1 MHGCKDIINQKNWNI
16 FEVLTSKCI
25 TKKTVNILNFK
36 TEVIQNE
43 CLWKDEIMSIIPFVC
58 LSIGITF
65 GLIVKNEKFFVYS
78 DKISTFALVLLMLVI
93 GLGIG
98 LDKSIVD
105 NFIGIG
111 LNCAV
116 IATAAIIFSV
126 FLTFIIEK
134 TVLPLDKIDY
144 ALMEESIQSH
154 IKEKNSELFKDEE
167 DKKGSNLVWIM
178 PGSIIIGLIAGIFL
192 RSIINPLVTDFFFTA
207 ALIVLY
213 ICVGISQGA
222 NKEVFVY
229 LKLIGFKIIFLPAA
243 ILFGSL
249 IGGIVSG
256 IILRLPLY
264 ISTTAAAGMSF
275 YSITGAYMTQQY
287 GIEIGTYGFIV
298 NIMREFFTVL
308 TMPLLIKVSPG
319 ALIAGGAAGDMDT
332 MLAPITKFVGIRLSL
347 VTLLTGMILTFVVPI
362 LLPIVSII
370 LK

>member
-1 MHGCKDIINQKNWNI
+1 
-16 FEVLTSKCI
+16 
-25 TKKTVNILNFK
+25 
-36 TEVIQNE
+36 
-43 CLWKDEIMSIIPFVC
+43 MSIIPFVC
-58 LSIGITF
+58 LGIGITL
-65 GLIVKNEKFFVYS
+65 GLIVKKEKFFVYS

-98 LDKSIVD
+98 PDKSIVD
-105 NFIGIG
+105 NIIRIG

-116 IATAAIIFSV
+116 IAIAAVAFSV
-126 FLTFIIEK
+126 LLTFIIEK

-144 ALMEESIQSH
+144 DLIEESIQLDVND
-154 IKEKNSELFKDEE
+154 KDSELFKDEE
-167 DKKGSNLVWIM
+167 DKKGSSLVWIM
-178 PGSIIIGLIAGIFL
+178 PVSIIIGLIAGVLL
-192 RSIINPLVTDFFFTA
+192 RSIITSWVTDLFFTI

-229 LKLIGFKIIFLPAA
+229 LRLIGFRIILIPAA

-256 IILRLPLY
+256 IILRLPLH

-298 NIMREFFTVL
+298 NIMREFLTVL
-308 TMPLLIKVSPG
+308 TMPLLIKISPG

-332 MLAPITKFVGIRLSL
+332 MLAPITKFVGLRLSL

-362 LLPIVSII
+362 LLPFVSII
-370 LK
+370 FQ

>member
-1 MHGCKDIINQKNWNI
+1 
-16 FEVLTSKCI
+16 
-25 TKKTVNILNFK
+25 
-36 TEVIQNE
+36 
-43 CLWKDEIMSIIPFVC
+43 MSIIPFVC
-58 LSIGITF
+58 LGIGITL
-65 GLIVKNEKFFVYS
+65 GLIIKKEKFFVYS

-105 NFIGIG
+105 NIIRIG

-116 IATAAIIFSV
+116 IAIAAVAFSV
-126 FLTFIIEK
+126 LLTFIVEK

-144 ALMEESIQSH
+144 DLIEESIQLDVND
-154 IKEKNSELFKDEE
+154 IDSELFKDEE
-167 DKKGSNLVWIM
+167 YKKGSNLVWIM
-178 PGSIIIGLIAGIFL
+178 PVSIIMGLIAGVFL
-192 RSIINPLVTDFFFTA
+192 RPIITPWVTDLFFTI

-229 LKLIGFKIIFLPAA
+229 LRLIGFRIILIPAA

-256 IILRLPLY
+256 IILRLPLH

-298 NIMREFFTVL
+298 NIMREFLTVL
-308 TMPLLIKVSPG
+308 TMPLLIKISPG

-332 MLAPITKFVGIRLSL
+332 MLAPITKFVGLRLSL

-362 LLPIVSII
+362 LLPFVSII
-370 LK
+370 FQ

>member
-1 MHGCKDIINQKNWNI
+1 
-16 FEVLTSKCI
+16 
-25 TKKTVNILNFK
+25 
-36 TEVIQNE
+36 
-43 CLWKDEIMSIIPFVC
+43 MSIIPFVC
-58 LSIGITF
+58 LGIGITL
-65 GLIVKNEKFFVYS
+65 GLIVKKEKFFVYS

-105 NFIGIG
+105 NIIRIG

-116 IATAAIIFSV
+116 IAIAAVAFSV
-126 FLTFIIEK
+126 LLTFIIEK

-144 ALMEESIQSH
+144 DLIEESIQLDVND
-154 IKEKNSELFKDEE
+154 KDSELFKDEE
-167 DKKGSNLVWIM
+167 YKKGSNLVWIM
-178 PGSIIIGLIAGIFL
+178 PVSIIIGLIAGVLL
-192 RSIINPLVTDFFFTA
+192 RPIITPSVTDFFFTI

-229 LKLIGFKIIFLPAA
+229 LRLIGFRIILIPAA

-256 IILRLPLY
+256 IILRLPLH

-298 NIMREFFTVL
+298 NIMREFLTVL
-308 TMPLLIKVSPG
+308 TMPLLIKISPG

-332 MLAPITKFVGIRLSL
+332 MLAPITKFVGLRLSL

-362 LLPIVSII
+362 LLPFVSII
-370 LK
+370 FQ

>member
-1 MHGCKDIINQKNWNI
+1 
-16 FEVLTSKCI
+16 
-25 TKKTVNILNFK
+25 
-36 TEVIQNE
+36 
-43 CLWKDEIMSIIPFVC
+43 MSIIPFVC
-58 LSIGITF
+58 LGIGITL
-65 GLIVKNEKFFVYS
+65 GLIIKKEKFFVYS

-105 NFIGIG
+105 NIIRIG

-116 IATAAIIFSV
+116 IAIATVVFSV
-126 FLTFIIEK
+126 LLTFIVEK

-144 ALMEESIQSH
+144 DLIEESIQLDVND
-154 IKEKNSELFKDEE
+154 IDSELFKDEE
-167 DKKGSNLVWIM
+167 YKKGSNLVWIM
-178 PGSIIIGLIAGIFL
+178 PVSIIMGLIAGVFL
-192 RSIINPLVTDFFFTA
+192 RPIITPWVTDLFFTI

-229 LKLIGFKIIFLPAA
+229 LRLIGFRIILIPAA

-256 IILRLPLY
+256 IILRLPLH

-298 NIMREFFTVL
+298 NIMREFLTVL
-308 TMPLLIKVSPG
+308 TMPLLIKISPG

-332 MLAPITKFVGIRLSL
+332 MLAPITKFVGLRLSL

-362 LLPIVSII
+362 LLPFVSII
-370 LK
+370 FQ

>member
-1 MHGCKDIINQKNWNI
+1 
-16 FEVLTSKCI
+16 
-25 TKKTVNILNFK
+25 
-36 TEVIQNE
+36 
-43 CLWKDEIMSIIPFVC
+43 MSIIPFVC
-58 LSIGITF
+58 LGIGITL
-65 GLIVKNEKFFVYS
+65 GLIIKKEKFFVYS

-105 NFIGIG
+105 NIIRIG

-116 IATAAIIFSV
+116 IAIATVVFSV
-126 FLTFIIEK
+126 LLTFIVEK

-144 ALMEESIQSH
+144 DLIEESIQLDVND
-154 IKEKNSELFKDEE
+154 IDSELFKDEE
-167 DKKGSNLVWIM
+167 YKKGSNLVWIM
-178 PGSIIIGLIAGIFL
+178 PASIIIGFIAGVLL
-192 RSIINPLVTDFFFTA
+192 RSIITSWVTDLFFTI

-229 LKLIGFKIIFLPAA
+229 LRLIGFRIILIPAA

-256 IILRLPLY
+256 IILRLPLH

-298 NIMREFFTVL
+298 NIMREFLTVL
-308 TMPLLIKVSPG
+308 TMPLLIKISPG

-332 MLAPITKFVGIRLSL
+332 MLAPITKFVGLRLSL

-362 LLPIVSII
+362 LLPFVSII
-370 LK
+370 FQ

>member
-1 MHGCKDIINQKNWNI
+1 
-16 FEVLTSKCI
+16 
-25 TKKTVNILNFK
+25 
-36 TEVIQNE
+36 
-43 CLWKDEIMSIIPFVC
+43 MSIIPFVC
-58 LSIGITF
+58 LGIGITL
-65 GLIVKNEKFFVYS
+65 GLIIKKEKFFVYS

-105 NFIGIG
+105 NIIRIG

-116 IATAAIIFSV
+116 IAIATVVFSV
-126 FLTFIIEK
+126 LLTFIVEK

-144 ALMEESIQSH
+144 DLIEESIQLDVND
-154 IKEKNSELFKDEE
+154 KDSELFKDEE
-167 DKKGSNLVWIM
+167 DKKGSSLVWIM
-178 PGSIIIGLIAGIFL
+178 PASIIIGFIAGVLL
-192 RSIINPLVTDFFFTA
+192 RSIITSWVTDLFFTI

-229 LKLIGFKIIFLPAA
+229 LRLIGFRIILIPAA

-256 IILRLPLY
+256 IILRLPLH

-298 NIMREFFTVL
+298 NIMREFLTVL
-308 TMPLLIKVSPG
+308 TMPLLIKISPG

-332 MLAPITKFVGIRLSL
+332 MLAPITKFVGLRLSL

-362 LLPIVSII
+362 LLPFVSII
-370 LK
+370 FQ

>member
-1 MHGCKDIINQKNWNI
+1 
-16 FEVLTSKCI
+16 
-25 TKKTVNILNFK
+25 
-36 TEVIQNE
+36 
-43 CLWKDEIMSIIPFVC
+43 MSILPFVC
-58 LSIGITF
+58 LGIGITF
-65 GLIVKNEKFFVYS
+65 GLIVKSVKFFVYS

-105 NFIGIG
+105 NFIRIG
-111 LNCAV
+111 LNCTV
-116 IATAAIIFSV
+116 IAITAIAFSV
-126 FLTFIIEK
+126 LLTFIVEK

-144 ALMEESIQSH
+144 ALIDKNIQLDVND
-154 IKEKNSELFKDEE
+154 KDSELFKDEE

-178 PGSIIIGLIAGIFL
+178 PVSIIIGLIAGVLL
-192 RSIINPLVTDFFFTA
+192 RSIINPSVTDFFFTI

-229 LKLIGFKIIFLPAA
+229 LKLTGFKIILIPVAV
-243 ILFGSL
+243 LFGSL

-298 NIMREFFTVL
+298 NIIREFLTVL
-308 TMPLLIKVSPG
+308 TMPLLIKISPG
-319 ALIAGGAAGDMDT
+319 APIAGGAAGNMDT

-347 VTLLTGMILTFVVPI
+347 VTLLTGMILTFLVPI
-362 LLPIVSII
+362 LLPIVSAIFQ
-370 LK
+370 

>member
-1 MHGCKDIINQKNWNI
+1 MG
-16 FEVLTSKCI
+16 
-25 TKKTVNILNFK
+25 
-36 TEVIQNE
+36 
-43 CLWKDEIMSIIPFVC
+43 IM
-58 LSIGITF
+58 L
-65 GLIVKNEKFFVYS
+65 GLIIKNEKIFLYS
-78 DKISTFALVLLMLVI
+78 DKISTFALVLLMFVI

-98 LDKSIVD
+98 LDKSIAD
-105 NFIGIG
+105 NLLIIG

-116 IATAAIIFSV
+116 IAIAAIAFSV
-126 FLTFIIEK
+126 LLTFVLEK
-134 TVLPLDKIDY
+134 TLLPLDKIDY
-144 ALMEESIQSH
+144 ALL
-154 IKEKNSELFKDEE
+154 EKNIQLNDSVKDSEILKDEE
-167 DKKGSNLVWIM
+167 DKKGSNLVWVM
-178 PGSIIIGLIAGIFL
+178 PVSIIIGLIAGVLL
-192 RSIINPLVTDFFFTA
+192 RSIITPSATDSFFTI

-229 LKLIGFKIIFLPAA
+229 LRLIGFRIILIPAA

-256 IILRLPLY
+256 IIIGLPLY
-264 ISTTAAAGMSF
+264 ISTTAVAGMSF

-298 NIMREFFTVL
+298 NIMREFITVL
-308 TMPLLIKVSPG
+308 TMPLLIKISPG

-362 LLPIVSII
+362 LLPLISII
-370 LK
+370 FQ

>member
-1 MHGCKDIINQKNWNI
+1 
-16 FEVLTSKCI
+16 
-25 TKKTVNILNFK
+25 
-36 TEVIQNE
+36 
-43 CLWKDEIMSIIPFVC
+43 MSIIPFVC
-58 LSIGITF
+58 LGIGITL
-65 GLIVKNEKFFVYS
+65 GLIVKKEKFFVYS

-105 NFIGIG
+105 NIIRIG

-116 IATAAIIFSV
+116 IAIATVVFSV
-126 FLTFIIEK
+126 LLTFIVEK

-144 ALMEESIQSH
+144 DLIEESIQLDVND
-154 IKEKNSELFKDEE
+154 KDSELFKDEE
-167 DKKGSNLVWIM
+167 YKKGSNLVWIM
-178 PGSIIIGLIAGIFL
+178 PASIIIGFIAGVLL
-192 RSIINPLVTDFFFTA
+192 RSIITSWVTDLFFTI

-229 LKLIGFKIIFLPAA
+229 LRLIGFRIILIPAA

-256 IILRLPLY
+256 IILRLPLH

-298 NIMREFFTVL
+298 NIMREFLTVL
-308 TMPLLIKVSPG
+308 TMPLLIKISPG

-332 MLAPITKFVGIRLSL
+332 MLAPITKFVGLRLSL

-362 LLPIVSII
+362 LLPFVSII
-370 LK
+370 FQ

>member
-1 MHGCKDIINQKNWNI
+1 
-16 FEVLTSKCI
+16 
-25 TKKTVNILNFK
+25 
-36 TEVIQNE
+36 
-43 CLWKDEIMSIIPFVC
+43 MSIIPFVC
-58 LSIGITF
+58 LGIGITL
-65 GLIVKNEKFFVYS
+65 GLIVKKEKFFVYS

-105 NFIGIG
+105 NIIRIG

-116 IATAAIIFSV
+116 IAIATVVFSV
-126 FLTFIIEK
+126 LLTFIVEK

-144 ALMEESIQSH
+144 DLIEESIQLDVND
-154 IKEKNSELFKDEE
+154 IDSELFKDEE
-167 DKKGSNLVWIM
+167 YKKGSNLVWIM
-178 PGSIIIGLIAGIFL
+178 PASIIIGFIAGVLL
-192 RSIINPLVTDFFFTA
+192 RSIITSWVTDLFFTI

-229 LKLIGFKIIFLPAA
+229 LRLIGFRIILIPAA

-256 IILRLPLY
+256 IILRLPLH

-298 NIMREFFTVL
+298 NIMREFLTVL
-308 TMPLLIKVSPG
+308 TMPLLIKISPG

-332 MLAPITKFVGIRLSL
+332 MLAPITKFVGLRLSL

-362 LLPIVSII
+362 LLPFVSII
-370 LK
+370 FQ